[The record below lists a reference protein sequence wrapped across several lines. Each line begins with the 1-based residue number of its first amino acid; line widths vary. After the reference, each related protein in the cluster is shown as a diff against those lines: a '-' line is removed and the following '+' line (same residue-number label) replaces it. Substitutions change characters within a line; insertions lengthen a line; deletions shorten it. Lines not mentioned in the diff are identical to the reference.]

1 MARLMKQVETWEV
14 GDEIEATTL
23 IERTKDNEGV
33 DGYEL
38 KSYKMVKKEKKS
50 KGEIT
55 DSWVEVTLTKS
66 WIY

>member
-50 KGEIT
+50 KGEIV
-55 DSWVEVTLTKS
+55 DEWVEVTLAKQ
-66 WIY
+66 W

>member
-1 MARLMKQVETWEV
+1 MRQLCKRIETWTV
-14 GDEIEATTL
+14 DDEMEAKGL
-23 IERTKDNEGV
+23 IEEAKDDENV

-66 WIY
+66 WA

>member
-50 KGEIT
+50 KGEII
-55 DSWVEVTLTKS
+55 DEWVEVTLAKQ
-66 WIY
+66 W

>member
-23 IERTKDNEGV
+23 IEKTKDNEGV

-50 KGEIT
+50 KGEII
-55 DSWVEVTLTKS
+55 DEWVEVTLAKQ
-66 WIY
+66 W

>member
-50 KGEIT
+50 KGEVINE
-55 DSWVEVTLTKS
+55 WVEVTLAKQ
-66 WIY
+66 W

>member
-50 KGEIT
+50 KGEII
-55 DSWVEVTLTKS
+55 DSWVEVTLAKQ
-66 WIY
+66 W

>member
-50 KGEIT
+50 KGEVI
-55 DSWVEVTLTKS
+55 DEWVEVTLAKQ
-66 WIY
+66 W